1 MKKDLKRQVFAVA
14 MSSTM
19 MLTGMGISMVPT
31 FAEGTASITVNNA
44 VKGAKY
50 KIYKLAVGTFKD
62 DSSNKI
68 GDVDVNTSYRD
79 TVVKVLEKHD
89 TSFKLDTS
97 ASTKEQD
104 EAIMKAI
111 SGLGDKKQK
120 FANDLANALV
130 NSNATYTETA
140 ADGSFKQENMEDGY
154 YLIMSDTS
162 DATYTKDSNSMTS
175 AILYPIHGAKTVNS
189 KSSTPTLKKNVEDTS
204 STAWNKDY
212 NKAADAG
219 LIDSK
224 IEGLRYKLTG
234 TVASNIADFDTY
246 QYEFRDTLPKGL
258 SVTKAELDKDWGV
271 TIKAQGKD
279 ASDGDID
286 ADVSSAFTSSVSDA
300 TTTAGSTIKWSATDL
315 KAALK
320 KAGFTDDT
328 MKDAKVIVTYKPVY
342 DSTDIN
348 QMYAS
353 ASKLSEPDINTA
365 DLSFSNNPYEGGSGT
380 TSKTPE
386 DQNKVY
392 DYNLVIHK
400 IGEDKNAVTGAKFT
414 LTDAK
419 GNTVGKD
426 LTADDNGTFTFV
438 GLDSDTEYTI
448 TETKVPKGYKH
459 IDPIKFKITS
469 TPDEHKTSVTSI
481 AATEVSDTSNAA
493 ELEVSDATVNA
504 TITNIQGPD
513 MPLTGRQGI
522 MLGLVVGGAIVS
534 ASLIEM
540 HKNKKEEA

>member
-1 MKKDLKRQVFAVA
+1 MKNHFKNKVFAAA
-14 MSSTM
+14 MSSTLA
-19 MLTGMGISMVPT
+19 LTGMGISMVPT
-31 FAEGTASITVNNA
+31 FAAGTSSITVNNA

-50 KIYKLAVGTFKD
+50 KIYQLAVGSFKSD
-62 DSSNKI
+62 DSNKM
-68 GDVDVNTSYRD
+68 GDTSVNTDYRD
-79 TVVKVLEKHD
+79 TIVKVLQKHNA
-89 TSFKLDTS
+89 SFKLDTS

-189 KSSTPTLKKNVEDTS
+189 KSSTPTLKKSVEDTS

-279 ASDGDID
+279 ASGGDID
-286 ADVSSAFTSSVSDA
+286 ADVSSDFTSSVSDA

-353 ASKLSEPDINTA
+353 TSKLSEPDINTA
-365 DLSFSNNPYEGGSGT
+365 DLTFSNNPYSGGTGS

-386 DQNKVY
+386 DQSKVY

-400 IGEDKNAVTGAKFT
+400 IGEDKAAVTGAKFT
-414 LTDAK
+414 LTDANGK
-419 GNTVGKD
+419 TVGKD

-448 TETKVPKGYKH
+448 TETTVPHGYKH

-469 TPDEHKTSVTSI
+469 TPDKEK
-481 AATEVSDTSNAA
+481 TEVKSISAAETSDTSNAA
-493 ELEVSDATVNA
+493 TLSVSDATVNA
-504 TITNIQGPD
+504 EIVNVEGPD

-522 MLGLVVGGAIVS
+522 MLGLVVGGIIVS
-534 ASLIEM
+534 ISLIEIN
-540 HKNKKEEA
+540 KNKKDA

>member
-1 MKKDLKRQVFAVA
+1 
-14 MSSTM
+14 
-19 MLTGMGISMVPT
+19 MVPT
-31 FAEGTASITVNNA
+31 FAFGPSGKASITVNNA

-50 KIYKLAVGTFKD
+50 KIFKLAVGTFKSD
-62 DSSNKI
+62 DSNKI
-68 GDVDVNTSYRD
+68 GDTDVNTDYRD
-79 TVVKVLEKHD
+79 IVVKTLQKHD
-89 TSFKLDTS
+89 TNFKLDTS

-104 EAIMKAI
+104 NAIMKAV

-140 ADGSFKQENMEDGY
+140 TNGSFKQENMEDGY
-154 YLIMSDTS
+154 YLIMSDTT

-189 KSSTPTLKKNVEDTS
+189 KSSTPTLKKSVEDTS
-204 STAWNKDY
+204 STAWDKDY

-224 IEGLRYKLTG
+224 IDGLRYKLTG

-258 SVTKAELDKDWGV
+258 TVTKAELDKDWGV

-279 ASDGDID
+279 ASGGDID

-300 TTTAGSTIKWSATDL
+300 TTTAGSTVKWSAADL

-365 DLSFSNNPYEGGSGT
+365 DLSFSNNPYSGGTGS

-400 IGEDKNAVTGAKFT
+400 IGEDKAAVTGAKFT
-414 LTDAK
+414 LTDANGK
-419 GNTVGKD
+419 TVGKD

-448 TETKVPKGYKH
+448 TETTVPHGYKH

-469 TPDEHKTSVTSI
+469 TPNDEKTEVASI
-481 AATEVSDTSNAA
+481 SATETSDTSNAA
-493 ELEVSDATVNA
+493 TLSVSDATVNA
-504 TITNIQGPD
+504 EIVNIEGPD

-522 MLGLVVGGAIVS
+522 MLGLVVGSVIVS
-534 ASLIEM
+534 ISLIEIN
-540 HKNKKEEA
+540 KNKKDA

>member
-1 MKKDLKRQVFAVA
+1 
-14 MSSTM
+14 
-19 MLTGMGISMVPT
+19 MVPT
-31 FAEGTASITVNNA
+31 FAAGTSSITVNNA

-50 KIYKLAVGTFKD
+50 KIYQLAVGSFKSD
-62 DSSNKI
+62 DSNKM
-68 GDVDVNTSYRD
+68 GDTSVNTDYRD
-79 TVVKVLEKHD
+79 TIVKVLQKHNA
-89 TSFKLDTS
+89 SFKLDTS

-120 FANDLANALV
+120 FANDLANALKDKD
-130 NSNATYTETA
+130 ATYTETA
-140 ADGSFKQENMEDGY
+140 TDGTFKQENMDDGY
-154 YLIMSDTS
+154 YLIMSDTT
-162 DATYTKDSNSMTS
+162 DTTYTSNSNAMTS
-175 AILYPIHGAKTVNS
+175 AILYPVHGEKAVNS
-189 KSSTPTLKKNVEDTS
+189 KSSTPTLKKDVEDTS
-204 STAWNKDY
+204 STAWDKDF

-219 LIDSK
+219 LISSK
-224 IEGLRYKLTG
+224 IDGLKYKLTG
-234 TVASNIADFDTY
+234 TVASNIWDYDTY
-246 QYEFRDTLPKGL
+246 RYEFRDTLPKGL
-258 SVTKAELDKDWGV
+258 SVDKTELDSKWNV

-279 ASDGDID
+279 KSGGNID
-286 ADVSSAFTSSVSDA
+286 ADISKAFTSSVDAA
-300 TTTAGSTIKWSATDL
+300 TTSAGSTVHWNATDL
-315 KAALK
+315 KATLK
-320 KAGFTDDT
+320 EAGFTQDT
-328 MKDAKVIVTYKPVY
+328 MKDAKIIVTYQPVY
-342 DSTDIN
+342 DDTDIQN
-348 QMYAS
+348 MYAS
-353 ASKLSEPDINTA
+353 VSKLDSPDVNTA

-469 TPDEHKTSVTSI
+469 TPNNEKTEVTSI
-481 AATEVSDTSNAA
+481 SASETSDTSNAA
-493 ELEVSDATVNA
+493 TLSVSDATVNA
-504 TITNIQGPD
+504 EIVNVEGPD

-522 MLGLVVGGAIVS
+522 MLGLVVGGIIVS
-534 ASLIEM
+534 ISLIEIN
-540 HKNKKEEA
+540 KNKKDA

>member
-1 MKKDLKRQVFAVA
+1 MFAVV

-19 MLTGMGISMVPT
+19 ALTGMGVSMVPT
-31 FAEGTASITVNNA
+31 FAADSTTTTSITVNNA

-50 KIYKLAVGTFKD
+50 KIYKLANGSFQSND
-62 DSSNKI
+62 SNKM
-68 GDVDVNTSYRD
+68 GDIVVNTAYRD
-79 TVVKVLEKHD
+79 TVVSVLQKHD

-104 EAIMKAI
+104 NAIMKAI

-120 FANDLANALV
+120 FANDLAKALDGTE
-130 NSNATYTETA
+130 ATYTDTA
-140 ADGSFKQENMEDGY
+140 TDGSFKQDNMEDGY

-162 DATYTKDSNSMTS
+162 DTTYTTDGNSMTS

-189 KSSTPTLKKNVEDTS
+189 KSSTPTLKKSVEDTS
-204 STAWNKDY
+204 STAWDKDY
-212 NKAADAG
+212 NKSADAG

-224 IEGLRYKLTG
+224 IDGLRYKLTG

-271 TIKAQGKD
+271 TIKAQGKN
-279 ASDGDID
+279 ASGGDID
-286 ADVSSAFTSSVSDA
+286 ADISSAFTSSVTDA
-300 TTTAGSTIKWSATDL
+300 TTTAGSTIKWSASDL
-315 KAALK
+315 KVALK
-320 KAGFTDDT
+320 TAGFTDTT

-353 ASKLSEPDINTA
+353 ASKLSEPDVNTA
-365 DLSFSNNPYEGGSGT
+365 DLSFSNNPYSGGTGS

-400 IGEDKNAVTGAKFT
+400 IGEDKAAITGAKFT
-414 LTDAK
+414 LTDANGK
-419 GNTVGKD
+419 TVGKD

-448 TETKVPKGYKH
+448 TETTVPHGYKH

-469 TPDEHKTSVTSI
+469 TPNDEKTEVTSI
-481 AATEVSDTSNAA
+481 SASETSDTSNAA
-493 ELEVSDATVNA
+493 TLSVSDATVNA
-504 TITNIQGPD
+504 EIVNIEGPD

-522 MLGLVVGGAIVS
+522 MLGLVVGGIIVS
-534 ASLIEM
+534 ISLIEIN
-540 HKNKKEEA
+540 KNKKDA